1 MRPGSAVA
9 ICLGG
14 CAVLLMALTVW
25 TAAPIADLGGP
36 TLDGADRFPAS
47 TPAAPGLERGPD
59 RPRPAPGDG
68 ERSTVEAPEALPHP
82 DRREIT
88 GCVRVL
94 DADGADAAA
103 SGPVDGRFALEWGAW
118 PELHNRE
125 VEVRNGAFRVFAPPD
140 VEFGVSDFRIR
151 GRVARCDSP
160 RARASPDG
168 RLDLVVRLGRALV
181 LRVHD
186 ASNGAALAGIEIAG
200 GLPAVRARER
210 LTVDVAANHVLHR
223 DWVSPIDVPPEWIGP
238 ASATLWVGAAGYGWE
253 RVGVDGFA
261 GGEREVRLRPAGA
274 VRFELEGLDPRT
286 RPVLRLHGGPFAPA
300 PGALFEREIGQT
312 SLFFDRLPAGS
323 YEARVELGADADS
336 AELLGSAAFVVEAG
350 VEARV
355 SLALDAVETPQASG
369 PLRGVLYLV
378 DAYRAAR
385 PSLAL
390 LRIEGSGPSRAAL
403 ARAPWTAMQPLGP
416 GVYAWD
422 LGETAP
428 GRYLLEV
435 APLSHRQI
443 LEVRPGGERD
453 VEVRV
458 PAPDELVIVPF
469 DAATGERIAGAVL
482 TWHARPPEGVAY
494 WTPERVFADPRTR
507 QFELLAPA
515 GEVVLNVTAPGFAP
529 YRGPA
534 HVGGAERAISVPLER
549 PVEILVRLLDG
560 GSPLPFGP
568 DFQID
573 GVAVGHGGAVQ
584 SWALVD
590 SACRLSVSE
599 PGVYRL
605 QLQVPASFVP
615 PEPREVQAA
624 RGVESVLTIELL
636 RR

>member
-25 TAAPIADLGGP
+25 TAAPIDELGGP
-36 TLDGADRFPAS
+36 TLDRGVDSLAPPPPGPGQERAADLPLGEA
-47 TPAAPGLERGPD
+47 
-59 RPRPAPGDG
+59 
-68 ERSTVEAPEALPHP
+68 ERSSVEAPEALPHP
-82 DRREIT
+82 DRHEIT
-88 GCVRVL
+88 GSLRAV
-94 DADGADAAA
+94 DADGVDAIEMG
-103 SGPVDGRFALEWGAW
+103 SVDGRFALEWGAW

-125 VEVRNGAFRVFAPPD
+125 VEVRAGEFRVFAPLD
-140 VEFGVSDFRIR
+140 VEFALSDFRIR

-160 RARASPDG
+160 RARASADG
-168 RLDLVVRLGRALV
+168 RLDLVVRMGRALV

-186 ASNGAALAGIEIAG
+186 ASNGAALAGIELAG

-210 LTVDVAANHVLHR
+210 LTVEVGASHVLHR
-223 DWVSPIDVPPEWIGP
+223 DLVSPIDVPPEWIGP
-238 ASATLWVGAAGYGWE
+238 ASATLWVGAAGYAWE

-261 GGEREVRLRPAGA
+261 GGEREVRLRPAGN
-274 VRFELEGLDPRT
+274 VRFELERLDPRT
-286 RPVLRLHGGPFAPA
+286 RPMLRLYGGPFAPA
-300 PGALFEREIGQT
+300 PGPLFEREVAEA
-312 SLFFDRLPAGS
+312 SLFFERLPAGH
-323 YEARVELGADADS
+323 YEARVELGADAES
-336 AELLGSAAFVVEAG
+336 AELLGSAAFEIVAG
-350 VEARV
+350 NETRV
-355 SLALDAVETPQASG
+355 TLGLDAVETPETSG
-369 PLRGVLYLV
+369 PLRGVLHLV

-403 ARAPWTAMQPLGP
+403 ARVEWAAMQPLGP
-416 GVYAWD
+416 GVYGWD
-422 LGETAP
+422 LGSTAP

-435 APLSHRQI
+435 APLSYRQV

-458 PAPDELVIVPF
+458 PPPDELVIVPF

-482 TWHARPPEGVAY
+482 TWHALPPEGVAY

-529 YRGPA
+529 FRGPA
-534 HVGGAERAISVPLER
+534 RVGSTQRAISLPLER
-549 PVEILVRLLDG
+549 PVEVLVRLLDAG
-560 GSPLPFGP
+560 TPLPFGP

-573 GVAVGHGGAVQ
+573 GVALGHAGAVQ

-590 SACRLSVSE
+590 SACRLSLSE
-599 PGVYRL
+599 PGPYRL
-605 QLQVPASFVP
+605 QLKVPASFVP
-615 PEPREVQAA
+615 PEPREVWAT
-624 RGVESVLTIELL
+624 RGVESALTIELL